1 MKKLIKDLI
10 DNGERGYVSKDF
22 INLLV
27 ENEPKERGI
36 SWDHQM
42 RMIDK
47 NYKREGLKFIDSFSI
62 EPKEGYEPIILVD
75 NPVTEE
81 HIGDPVIIIYTYNG
95 EIRMTGLNSDAHA
108 NDYIYKII

>member
-1 MKKLIKDLI
+1 MIKLIKDLI

-36 SWDHQM
+36 SWDYGV
-42 RMIDK
+42 RGD
-47 NYKREGLKFIDSFSI
+47 RPALCDSWSI

-75 NPVTEE
+75 NPVTED
-81 HIGDPVIIIYTYNG
+81 HIGDPVIVIYSYNG

-108 NDYIYKII
+108 NDYVYKII

>member
-1 MKKLIKDLI
+1 MEKLIKDLI
-10 DNGERGYVSKDF
+10 DNGERGHVSKDF

-42 RMIDK
+42 RG
-47 NYKREGLKFIDSFSI
+47 EGLKFIDSFSI

-75 NPVTEE
+75 NPVTED

>member
-1 MKKLIKDLI
+1 MEKLIKDLI

-42 RMIDK
+42 RG
-47 NYKREGLKFIDSFSI
+47 EGLKFIDSFSI

>member
-1 MKKLIKDLI
+1 MEKLIKDLI

-42 RMIDK
+42 RG
-47 NYKREGLKFIDSFSI
+47 EGLKFIDSFSI

-81 HIGDPVIIIYTYNG
+81 GIGEPWIIVYNYKG
-95 EIRMTGLNSDAHA
+95 EIRMTELNTDAHGCQ
-108 NDYIYKII
+108 YISKII